1 MQKLTQEKFTAY
13 KNELEGVEMQEY
25 SHFNDH
31 AKVEKIIKQGIKNH
45 AFLGLITT
53 KFVEDSPNKT
63 YALSLPIVSNTD
75 TDKHAREPRNIVQ
88 DITPFECAQINL
100 DVRLLH
106 SELDLFTEIDFEKAL
121 NARLGGE
128 LAKNL
133 TMVGFHGTHRAE
145 DSDPQA
151 HPLGEDM
158 AKGWHAQLKEK
169 AQVIQAGELSGQT
182 TAQLIKKALEK
193 LPVTLQESGDLIAIC
208 GRNVLDGALIQL
220 EPKQLNAQNG
230 VLLIA
235 QNLIG
240 GLRAI
245 NAPFFPANCI
255 LITTLS
261 NLAIYLKQN
270 TARLFFKQEVREDSL
285 NVYFSVQLDYLL
297 ENYRHAVLIEGIEGR
312 A

>member
-13 KNELEGVEMQEY
+13 KNEFEGVEMQEY

-53 KFVEDSPNKT
+53 KFVEDSPNKA

-88 DITPFECAQINL
+88 SATPFQCAQINL
-100 DVRLLH
+100 DIRLPH
-106 SELDLFTEIDFEKAL
+106 SDLDLFTDIDFEKEL

-128 LAKNL
+128 LAQNL
-133 TMVGFHGTHRAE
+133 AMVGFHGTHRAE
-145 DSDPQA
+145 DSDPETN
-151 HPLGEDM
+151 PLGEDV
-158 AKGWHAQLKEK
+158 AKGWHTQLKEK
-169 AQVIQAGELSGQT
+169 AQVIHADELSGQT

-193 LPVTLQESGDLIAIC
+193 LPAKLRESGDLIAIC
-208 GRNVLDGALIQL
+208 GRNVLDGALIHL

-230 VLLIA
+230 VLLAA

-261 NLAIYLKQN
+261 NLAIYLKQD

-297 ENYRHAVLIEGIEGR
+297 ENYRHAVLIEGIEGQ